1 MYQIQNPSGVAGS
14 SSYGGQ
20 YLTFDDTGVATVK
33 VLSPGLDRW
42 LRAAGYT
49 VTDLDK
55 ELEAAIGFDP
65 SDHSVEKVMKYLAE
79 ADAGE
84 RARVLALETS
94 GKARK
99 GILGEIGDD
108 HVE

>member
-1 MYQIQNPSGVAGS
+1 MFQIQNPSGKANA
-14 SSYGGQ
+14 SSYGGT
-20 YLTFDDTGVATVK
+20 YLKFDDTGTATAK
-33 VLSPGLDRW
+33 ALSQGLTRW
-42 LRAAGYT
+42 LRAAGYK

-55 ELEAAIGFDP
+55 EPETAVVFDP
-65 SDHSVEKVMKYLAE
+65 SDHSIEEVMKYLAE
-79 ADAGE
+79 ADDDE

-99 GILGEIGDD
+99 GILGENGDD

>member
-1 MYQIQNPSGVAGS
+1 MYQIQNPSGTAGS
-14 SSYGGQ
+14 SSYGGT

-33 VLSPGLDRW
+33 ALSPGLDRW
-42 LRAAGYT
+42 LRAAGYKI
-49 VTDLDK
+49 TDLN
-55 ELEAAIGFDP
+55 EEPEAAIGFNP

-79 ADAGE
+79 ADEDE
-84 RARVLALETS
+84 RARVLELETS

-99 GILGEIGDD
+99 GILGENGDD